1 MSNNRPQST
10 LTAKLQ
16 VATTRVSSLVDRI
29 TQPLHQASTQGRVL
43 LVAAGLSMSVVVPAY
58 AIGTALQERP
68 ANPKHGAGVS
78 NQAQLVSQKQTVEL
92 TLVSYAVTK
101 EAFSKIIPLFQ
112 ETWKREKGQEVKFNE
127 SYGGSGTQTR
137 AVIDGLEADVTVL
150 ALGLDTGRLQKAGLV
165 NAGWEKELPNE
176 SVVTRSVVALV
187 TRAGNPKGI
196 KGWEDLLKPGVSVIN
211 ANPKTSGVAR
221 WNFLG
226 LWSSVIQ
233 TGGDESKAKNY
244 VTQVY
249 KNTPVLAKDAR
260 EASDFFYKKGQG
272 DVLLNYENEVVLAA
286 QKGETGFFTV
296 IPQVN
301 ISIDSPVAVVDKYVD
316 KHGTREISEA
326 FAKFLFTPEA
336 QREFAKVGFRPVD
349 NTVKREFARKFSPVK
364 SLYTVKNYGGWDTVQ
379 AKFFGDGAV
388 FDQIYVANR

>member
-1 MSNNRPQST
+1 MSKNSSPICWAFHLQT
-10 LTAKLQ
+10 TASQ
-16 VATTRVSSLVDRI
+16 ASSLFSRI
-29 TQPLHQASTQGRVL
+29 TQPLQQASATGIFL
-43 LVAAGLSMSVVVPAY
+43 IAAGFSISTATPAY
-58 AIGTALQERP
+58 AAQQRP
-68 ANPKHGAGVS
+68 NSFQQRPTLS
-78 NQAQLVSQKQTVEL
+78 NQVQLVSQKKTVEV

-112 ETWKREKGQEVKFNE
+112 EKWKREKGQEVKFSE
-127 SYGGSGTQTR
+127 SYGGSGSQTR
-137 AVIDGLEADVTVL
+137 AVIDGLEADVTML
-150 ALGLDTGRLQKAGLV
+150 ALALDTGRLQKAGLI
-165 NAGWEKELPNE
+165 NSGWEKELPNE
-176 SVVTRSVVALV
+176 SIVTRSVIALV

-196 KGWEDLLKPGVSVIN
+196 KGWPDLLKPGVSVIN

-226 LWSSVIQ
+226 LWGAIIQ
-233 TGGDESKAKNY
+233 TGGGEDKAKEF
-244 VTQVY
+244 VSQVY

-260 EASDFFYKKGQG
+260 EATDIFYKKGQG

-286 QKGETGFFTV
+286 QKGESGFFTV

-316 KHGTREISEA
+316 KHGTREVSEA

-336 QREFAKVGFRPVD
+336 QREFAKVGFRPID
-349 NTVKREFARKFSPVK
+349 LTVRKEFARKFSPIK
-364 SLYTVKNYGGWDTVQ
+364 SLYTAKNYGGWDAIQ
-379 AKFFGDGAV
+379 AKFFGDGGI

>member
-1 MSNNRPQST
+1 MNNHSQPSHRSSPQAKQPTLLARVLQPFGQSST
-10 LTAKLQ
+10 RSRVLM
-16 VATTRVSSLVDRI
+16 VAVGFGFSAVVPVYAAVGPSL
-29 TQPLHQASTQGRVL
+29 QGR
-43 LVAAGLSMSVVVPAY
+43 
-58 AIGTALQERP
+58 QERP
-68 ANPKHGAGVS
+68 TLPK
-78 NQAQLVSQKQTVEL
+78 QQLISQKKTVEL

-112 ETWKREKGQEVKFNE
+112 EKWKREKGQEVKINE

-137 AVIDGLEADVTVL
+137 AVIDGLEADITVL
-150 ALGLDTGRLQKAGLV
+150 ALALDTGRLQKAGLI
-165 NAGWEKELPNE
+165 NSGWEKELPNE
-176 SVVTRSVVALV
+176 SIVTKSVVSLV

-196 KGWEDLLKPGVSVIN
+196 KGWSDLLKPGVAVIN

-221 WNFLG
+221 WNFLA

-233 TGGDESKAKNY
+233 TGGGEDKAKDF

-249 KNTPVLAKDAR
+249 KNTLVLAKDAR
-260 EASDFFYKKGQG
+260 EASDIFYKKGQG

-286 QKGETGFFTV
+286 QKGETGFFSV
-296 IPQVN
+296 IPQAN

-349 NTVKREFARKFSPVK
+349 FDVRREFARKFSSVK
-364 SLYTVKNYGGWDTVQ
+364 SLYTVKNFGGWDAVQ
-379 AKFFGDGAV
+379 SKFFADSAV
-388 FDQIYVANR
+388 FDQIYSPKR

>member
-1 MSNNRPQST
+1 MSKNRPQAAWSF
-10 LTAKLQ
+10 KLRVAATQ
-16 VATTRVSSLVDRI
+16 VSHLLNQLAQT
-29 TQPLHQASTQGRVL
+29 STQRRVL
-43 LVAAGLSMSVVVPAY
+43 VVAAGLSLSVGVPAY
-58 AIGTALQERP
+58 AIGTALQVRP
-68 ANPKHGAGVS
+68 TASQQGTGVS
-78 NQAQLVSQKQTVEL
+78 NQPQLVSQKQTVEL

-101 EAFSKIIPLFQ
+101 EAFSKVIPLFQ
-112 ETWKREKGQEVKFNE
+112 EKWKREKGQEVKFNE

-137 AVIDGLEADVTVL
+137 AVIDGLEADVAVL

-165 NAGWEKELPNE
+165 NAGWEKELPND
-176 SVVTRSVVALV
+176 SIVTQSVVALV

-196 KGWEDLLKPGVSVIN
+196 KGWNDLLKPGVTVVN

-226 LWSSVIQ
+226 LWSSVVQ
-233 TGGDESKAKNY
+233 TGGDETKAKDY

-301 ISIDSPVAVVDKYVD
+301 VSIDSPVAVVDKYVD

-349 NTVKREFARKFSPVK
+349 TTVKREFARKFSPIK
-364 SLYTVKNYGGWDTVQ
+364 SLYTVKNYGGWETVQ
-379 AKFFGDGAV
+379 SKFFGDGAV
-388 FDQIYVANR
+388 FDQIYVVNR

>member
-1 MSNNRPQST
+1 MNNHSLPSHRSSSKAKQPV
-10 LTAKLQ
+10 TAALLDRVLQ
-16 VATTRVSSLVDRI
+16 PFR
-29 TQPLHQASTQGRVL
+29 QASTRSRVL
-43 LVAAGLSMSVVVPAY
+43 MVAVGFGLSAVVPVSA
-58 AIGTALQERP
+58 AVGPSLQEQQERP
-68 ANPKHGAGVS
+68 TLPK
-78 NQAQLVSQKQTVEL
+78 QQLVSQKKTVEL

-101 EAFSKIIPLFQ
+101 DAFSKIIPLFQ
-112 ETWKREKGQEVKFNE
+112 EKWKREKGQEVKFNE

-150 ALGLDTGRLQKAGLV
+150 ALALDTGRLQKAGLI
-165 NAGWEKELPNE
+165 NSGWEKELPNE
-176 SVVTRSVVALV
+176 SIVTRLVVALV

-196 KGWEDLLKPGVSVIN
+196 KGWSDLLKPDVTVIN

-221 WNFLG
+221 WNFLA

-233 TGGDESKAKNY
+233 TGGGEDKAKDF
-244 VTQVY
+244 VAQVY
-249 KNTPVLAKDAR
+249 KNTPILAKDAR
-260 EASDFFYKKGQG
+260 EASDIFYKKGQG

-296 IPQVN
+296 IPQAN

-349 NTVKREFARKFSPVK
+349 FDVRREFARKFSSIR
-364 SLYTVKNYGGWDTVQ
+364 SLYTVKNFGGWDAVQ
-379 AKFFGDGAV
+379 SKFFADSAV
-388 FDQIYVANR
+388 FDQIYSPKR